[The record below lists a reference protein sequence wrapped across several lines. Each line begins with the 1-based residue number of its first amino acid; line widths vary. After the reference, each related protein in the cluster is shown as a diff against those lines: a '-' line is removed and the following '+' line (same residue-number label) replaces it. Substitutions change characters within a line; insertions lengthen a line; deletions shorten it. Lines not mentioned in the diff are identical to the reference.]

1 LISFITGHEIRIGF
15 PVQHLNSEVQDDV
28 NQPMF
33 STSIGLMMIGHEKM
47 LKTNTETVG
56 SPATNTEISEKTTGV
71 TDDTEIDDKSEKK
84 KKKQKRPKV
93 PGERNKFI
101 DRLSSFFDDSDTKIN
116 E

>member
-1 LISFITGHEIRIGF
+1 
-15 PVQHLNSEVQDDV
+15 
-28 NQPMF
+28 
-33 STSIGLMMIGHEKM
+33 M